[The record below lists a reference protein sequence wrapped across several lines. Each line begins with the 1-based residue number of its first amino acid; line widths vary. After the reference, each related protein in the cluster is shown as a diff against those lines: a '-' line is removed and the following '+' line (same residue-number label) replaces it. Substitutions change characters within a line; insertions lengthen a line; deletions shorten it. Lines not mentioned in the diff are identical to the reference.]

1 MKNCVY
7 RIPCKC
13 GQSYVG
19 ETLRPLETRIKEH
32 QNHTRKGETSRSGA
46 ADHAWTHGHHLQ
58 WEQSQIILKE
68 EHWRKRKFKE
78 AAVITQNP
86 DCFSKPSLD
95 IRNIWK
101 PLLTKCKLRLGTS
114 SSSDT

>member
-1 MKNCVY
+1 M
-7 RIPCKC
+7 
-13 GQSYVG
+13 
-19 ETLRPLETRIKEH
+19 EH
-32 QNHTRKGETSRSGA
+32 DLDGSGA